1 MSTPSN
7 FEAKSGTLIQR
18 VTQIFIKKKPAEE
31 TTIEAVAVA
40 VETEE
45 QKQKRLDA
53 YRTFCEEQAKQES
66 ESGEGTGAK
75 KEFKFRAPDFNR

>member
-1 MSTPSN
+1 MSAASN
-7 FEAKSGTLIQR
+7 SEAKSGTLIQR
-18 VTQIFIKKKPAEE
+18 VTQIFLKKKAEE

-45 QKQKRLDA
+45 QKQQRLDA
-53 YRTFCEEQAKQES
+53 YRKFCEEEAKKES
-66 ESGEGTGAK
+66 ENGEVTGAK

>member
-1 MSTPSN
+1 MSTRANS
-7 FEAKSGTLIQR
+7 EAKSGTLIQR
-18 VTQIFIKKKPAEE
+18 VTQIFTKKKAEE

-45 QKQKRLDA
+45 QKQERLDA
-53 YRTFCEEQAKQES
+53 YRKFCEEQSKQES
-66 ESGEGTGAK
+66 ENGNGTGAK